1 MMDRRT
7 FVVIAGAALLPLS
20 QTLRAQGQATMRRIG
35 YLSASARV
43 DVEFFLNLLRPEL
56 EKLGWTDGR
65 NVVVLEPRTA
75 EARNE
80 RMPSLAVELVA
91 QSPDVILAQGVTA
104 TRAVMQAT
112 KSIPIVMVAVGNPV
126 ELGLVTDYRNP
137 GGNVTGSCFLA
148 HETGRKLLQLLKQA
162 APRVRSVAIFDNP
175 TNELAATFLK
185 GMRANSVALGMRPQV
200 LEVSGSGDIEPA
212 FAAIRRENT
221 ESIIITPEPLIRSK
235 GEVIAEFAQ
244 RHGLP
249 LVAIGNRRVLPTTGL
264 MSYGPT
270 SAQYAQITARYI
282 DRILKG
288 AKPGDLPVEQPARFE
303 LVINMKAAKALRLTI
318 PQSLLLRADEVI
330 Q

>member
-1 MMDRRT
+1 MIDRRA
-7 FVVIAGAALLPLS
+7 FMSVAGGILLVQSIA
-20 QTLRAQGQATMRRIG
+20 THAQGQITKRRIG
-35 YLSASARV
+35 FLSTSARV
-43 DVEFFLNLLRPEL
+43 DAEFFLNLLRPEL
-56 EKLGWTDGR
+56 DKLGWTDGR

-80 RMPSLAVELVA
+80 RVPSLAAELVA
-91 QSPDVILAQGVTA
+91 QSPDLILAQGIPS
-104 TRAVMQAT
+104 TRALMQAT
-112 KSIPIVMVAVGNPV
+112 KSIPIVMIGVANPV
-126 ELGLVTDYRNP
+126 ELGIVTDYRKP

-148 HETGRKLLQLLKQA
+148 HETGRKLLQLLKEA

-185 GMRANSVALGMRPQV
+185 GMQANSVALGMRPQV
-200 LEVSGSGDIEPA
+200 LEVSVPGDIEPA

-288 AKPGDLPVEQPARFE
+288 VKPGDLPVEQPARFE
-303 LVINMKAAKALRLTI
+303 LVINMKAAKALGLTF
-318 PQSLLLRADEVI
+318 PQSLLSRADEVI

>member
-1 MMDRRT
+1 MDRRT

-20 QTLRAQGQATMRRIG
+20 QTLRAQGQATRRRIG
-35 YLSASARV
+35 YLSASARI

-56 EKLGWTDGR
+56 DKLGWTDGR

-80 RMPSLAVELVA
+80 RMPSLAAELVA

-112 KSIPIVMVAVGNPV
+112 KSIPIVMVGVGNPV
-126 ELGLVTDYRNP
+126 ELGLVTEYRNP

-148 HETGRKLLQLLKQA
+148 HETGRKLLQLLKEA

-185 GMRANSVALGMRPQV
+185 GMQANSVALGMRPQV
-200 LEVSGSGDIEPA
+200 LEISGSGDFEPA

-249 LVAIGNRRVLPTTGL
+249 LVAIGGRRVLPTTGL

-270 SAQYAQITARYI
+270 SAQYAEITARYI

-303 LVINMKAAKALRLTI
+303 LVINMKAAKALGLTI
-318 PQSLLLRADEVI
+318 PQSLLSRADEVI